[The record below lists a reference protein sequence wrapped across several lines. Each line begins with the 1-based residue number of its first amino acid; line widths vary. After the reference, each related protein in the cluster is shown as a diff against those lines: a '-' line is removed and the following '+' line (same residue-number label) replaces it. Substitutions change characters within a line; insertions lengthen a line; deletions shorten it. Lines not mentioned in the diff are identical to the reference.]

1 MSLQLPIFVKVP
13 FCHGQHRFKI
23 FKGQRWGVV
32 DHLLLQEVVKAARSA
47 IQLSESSGLPR
58 RLIIEIMIPF
68 MRVGW
73 IQISQ
78 QDKSYIFQATPRG
91 WLSPPVKNYLLI
103 KSQCSLFVSS
113 LSIQLREVAIGLG
126 KAAKFSNLRLAKD
139 GRVSSWKERAVD
151 RVGLFEAS
159 FKSRAFRYFRMCDGN
174 RRRCGWLRRVRLSE
188 AI

>member
-32 DHLLLQEVVKAARSA
+32 DHLLLQEVVKAPCSA

-78 QDKSYIFQATPRG
+78 QDKSYIFQATPPRDAVA
-91 WLSPPVKNYLLI
+91 SSSKNYLLI

-126 KAAKFSNLRLAKD
+126 EGSKIFKFTVGE
-139 GRVSSWKERAVD
+139 GR
-151 RVGLFEAS
+151 
-159 FKSRAFRYFRMCDGN
+159 KS
-174 RRRCGWLRRVRLSE
+174 
-188 AI
+188 

>member
-32 DHLLLQEVVKAARSA
+32 DHLLLQEVVKAPRSA

-91 WLSPPVKNYLLI
+91 MAVASSEELPIDKEPMLSFRHYRSNYGKLL
-103 KSQCSLFVSS
+103 S
-113 LSIQLREVAIGLG
+113 GWG

-139 GRVSSWKERAVD
+139 GRVSS
-151 RVGLFEAS
+151 
-159 FKSRAFRYFRMCDGN
+159 
-174 RRRCGWLRRVRLSE
+174 
-188 AI
+188 